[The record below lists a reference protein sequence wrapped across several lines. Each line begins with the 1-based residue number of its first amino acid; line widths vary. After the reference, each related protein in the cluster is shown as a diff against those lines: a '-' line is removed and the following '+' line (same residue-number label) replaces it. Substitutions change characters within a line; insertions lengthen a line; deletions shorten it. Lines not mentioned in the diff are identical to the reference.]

1 MIDANR
7 FRRGHPEQPRR
18 PKAVWHDWTTLRD
31 EGSLQRPLSQAER
44 ICIAVAHAEP
54 THSITLT
61 SKDLD
66 HEGAAKAFAVWLKQ
80 INRRRSRSYP
90 FIYFGTIA
98 RSKEG
103 EGGAHIHLLAW
114 EFLREDVG
122 QGQSRVSDEATF
134 ATWPIQALCGSSA
147 LSRSP
152 MPVGQHESVFGST
165 NHRSNEPLPKNKRA
179 HLVPQASTI
188 AQVQPQLL
196 SGLELAKDRSVS
208 DIELLEA
215 LPILVR
221 GYRGKRRSTGHGG
234 SRGKKTPST
243 PTGTRGASE
252 PQTGRTPSVTDGSPS
267 SSETASEAFTTSTS
281 AISSRTSSST
291 SPNRSLPCHGCPGA
305 VGTLVRWGKGSAI
318 ALITSTASGSAVPRC
333 VIQRL
338 PSNSC
343 IRKIKR
349 RRTRC

>member
-31 EGSLQRPLSQAER
+31 ERSLQRSLSQAER

-54 THSITLT
+54 THAITLT

-66 HEGAAKAFAVWLKQ
+66 HDGAAKAFAVWLKQ
-80 INRRRSRSYP
+80 INRLRTRSYP

-103 EGGAHIHLLAW
+103 EGRAHIHLLAW
-114 EFLREDVG
+114 EFLPK
-122 QGQSRVSDEATF
+122 
-134 ATWPIQALCGSSA
+134 TWVRDRAGFGRGHIRYLADPGTLRFERFVPVTYA
-147 LSRSP
+147 
-152 MPVGQHESVFGST
+152 VGQHESVFGSI

-221 GYRGKRRSTGHGG
+221 GYRGKRRTTGHGG

-252 PQTGRTPSVTDGSPS
+252 PQTSHTRSVTDGSPL
-267 SSETASEAFTTSTS
+267 SSETASGAFTASTPP
-281 AISSRTSSST
+281 SRAGL
-291 SPNRSLPCHGCPGA
+291 RRRLLLIVLC
-305 VGTLVRWGKGSAI
+305 LVM
-318 ALITSTASGSAVPRC
+318 AVPGQWGLSSVMARDPP
-333 VIQRL
+333 L
-338 PSNSC
+338 P
-343 IRKIKR
+343 
-349 RRTRC
+349 